1 MEAAIIS
8 AAVGLI
14 GVIVGAVVGPYV
26 KDRLWHRQQSEER
39 IRERNATIRKMVEQ
53 RIEKFGRELHFART
67 VGVLMDAGASGDAAF
82 NEASQQA
89 DRPIFSLESSR
100 FWQPARIPDA
110 GVKYLCGEL
119 DLSIDVLLKLAVAA
133 SRGRNWEQD
142 ELLKKLPYEDPKLKR
157 LEEMIVVRMDEL
169 GW

>member
-26 KDRLWHRQQSEER
+26 KDRLWRRQQSEER
-39 IRERNATIRKMVEQ
+39 IRERNATVRKMVEQ
-53 RIEKFGRELHFART
+53 RIEKFGRELHFAGA

-82 NEASQQA
+82 NEASQQSGS
-89 DRPIFSLESSR
+89 IFSLESNA
-100 FWQPARIPDA
+100 FWKPARIPDA
-110 GVKYLCGEL
+110 GVKYLCEEL
-119 DLSIDVLLKLAVAA
+119 DLSIDVLIKLAVAA
-133 SRGRNWEQD
+133 SRGRKWEQD
-142 ELLKKLPYEDPKLKR
+142 ELLKKLPYEDPQLKR